1 MKTRI
6 ALIIGALFSVSV
18 QADVPLDFHV
28 SGQAVFTRIKAAGET
43 FSPNLFHIKADA
55 QVTEGAFDGIGLQG
69 VVGIPMSDSVKN
81 DLSVEIKKH
90 SAAYI
95 TLTDPDAG
103 PNSLKFVVFVGYAT
117 TELET
122 QLETTGAYALDTFN
136 GTSFG
141 ISLQQRIFPKT
152 PLYWNLDCTRFY
164 KDSDIRMDGCGLGAT
179 YAF

>member
-1 MKTRI
+1 MKIRI
-6 ALIIGALFSVSV
+6 ALIISALFSLSV
-18 QADVPLDFHV
+18 HAEVPLDFHV
-28 SGQAVFTRIKAAGET
+28 SGQAVFTRIKAAGES
-43 FSPNLFHIKADA
+43 FSPNMFHIKADA
-55 QVTEGAFDGIGLQG
+55 QITEGAFDGIGLQA
-69 VVGIPMSDSVKN
+69 VVGVPLRDSVKN
-81 DLSVEIKKH
+81 DMTVDFKKH

-103 PNSLKFVVFVGYAT
+103 PNSLKFVVFVGYAS

-122 QLETTGAYALDTFN
+122 RLGTTGTYSVDTFD

-164 KDSDIRMDGCGLGAT
+164 KDSDIRMDGCGIGAT